1 MADPTNT
8 EIADALDEL
17 GDLYE
22 LDGAVIHR
30 VLAYR
35 NAAKAV
41 RDAAVSVTALAREK
55 RATELPGVGA
65 TIQEKVLA
73 LADGG
78 VIPATEK
85 LRAKF
90 PPGLL
95 ELTRLPGLG
104 PKRARRLFDELEIA
118 SLEGLVE
125 AARAGQIQELKGFGV
140 KAQESLLATA
150 LAAAARRAAGDSAG
164 ERVVLNRAL
173 AVAEPLVAAL
183 RAHPAAER
191 VELAGSARRM
201 ADSVKDLDVIAT
213 AADPLALARAAAE
226 LELVETAG
234 TPAPAGVRLRTHT
247 GVKVDLRIV
256 APDQFG
262 NLMQH
267 FTGSRDHNLALR
279 AAAVRRGLHVSEYG
293 VLDDATGVTHR
304 CAREEEV
311 YALLG
316 LEWIEPELREN
327 RGELEAAIVRSGSG
341 ESVSGSGGSD
351 SGSGGSDS
359 GSGGSGSG
367 LPSLVEIGD
376 LRGDLHCH
384 TNASD
389 GRASIAEM
397 GRAAAAVGYEY
408 LAITDHSSS
417 VAVQIRGEAL
427 HAHLAAIRAL
437 SGSEEVGGIRL
448 LAGSEVNVLPD
459 GSLDYDDDMLAELD
473 WVVASVHSS
482 FGMASEAM
490 TARIVSAI
498 SNPLVDVIGH
508 LSGRKIE
515 RRAPYAFDLP
525 AVLEAA
531 VATGTMLEINS
542 SPDRRDLNDVHARA
556 AAAAGVGIVID
567 CDAHR
572 VGGFEVARYGIA
584 TARRAWLSAEQ
595 VVNTRPWAEVAARRP
610 RMRG

>member
-41 RDAAVSVTALAREK
+41 RDASVSVTALAREQ

-73 LADGG
+73 LADDGA
-78 VIPATEK
+78 IPAAVK

-95 ELTRLPGLG
+95 ELTRLSGLG
-104 PKRARRLFDELEIA
+104 PKRARRLFDELEIQ
-118 SLEGLVE
+118 SLAGLV
-125 AARAGQIQELKGFGV
+125 AAAQAGRIQELKGFGI
-140 KAQESLLATA
+140 KAQEALLASA
-150 LAAAARRAAGDSAG
+150 LAAQARAAAGESAG

-183 RAHPAAER
+183 RAHPASER

-201 ADSVKDLDVIAT
+201 TDSVKDLDVIAS
-213 AADPLALARAAAE
+213 ASDPLALAQAAAD
-226 LELVETAG
+226 LELVESAG
-234 TPAPAGVRLRTHT
+234 TPATAGVRLLTHT

-279 AAAVRRGLHVSEYG
+279 GAAVRRGLHVSEYG
-293 VLDDATGVTHR
+293 VLDDATGITHR

-327 RGELEAAIVRSGSG
+327 RGELEAAVIAGSAEGSRGSGSPG
-341 ESVSGSGGSD
+341 PGSRRSE
-351 SGSGGSDS
+351 
-359 GSGGSGSG
+359 SG
-367 LPSLVEIGD
+367 LPSLVQAGD

-384 TNASD
+384 TDASD

-417 VAVQIRGEAL
+417 VAVQIRGETL
-427 HAHLAAIRAL
+427 SAHVAAIRAL
-437 SGSEEVGGIRL
+437 SGSDEVDGIRL

-459 GSLDYDDDMLAELD
+459 GSLDYADDVLAELD

-482 FGMASEAM
+482 FQMASEAM
-490 TARIVSAI
+490 TARIVAAI

-515 RRAPYAFDLP
+515 RRAPYAFDFP
-525 AVLEAA
+525 TVLEAA

-572 VGGFEVARYGIA
+572 TGGFEVARYGIA

-595 VVNTRPWAEVAARRP
+595 IVNTRPWDEVAARRP
-610 RMRG
+610 RVRRG